1 MHSLWDEV
9 KRYDNARCI
18 GCYVICKIRFNKSG
32 IDVPST
38 LNGVVYVGKGNLQ
51 RAASH
56 FPKKRKN
63 FKTKI
68 TKLTKQQK
76 ALIKLLKKKSKIGV
90 IALSCCHTAVAFA
103 CEKVL
108 IKHYRST
115 LLNSYSGH
123 KASFSPNALDTLEN
137 AALEFLFN
145 RISDCDF
152 DLVY

>member
-1 MHSLWDEV
+1 MQYN
-9 KRYDNARCI
+9 KTRCI
-18 GCYVICKIRFNKSG
+18 GCYVICKIRFNSRG
-32 IDVPST
+32 IDIPKT
-38 LNGVVYVGKGNLQ
+38 LNSIVYVGKGNLQ

-56 FPKKRKN
+56 FPKKRSN
-63 FKTKI
+63 FKTTL

-76 ALIKLLKKKSKIGV
+76 ALVKLLAKKSKIGV
-90 IALSCCHTAVAFA
+90 IALRCCHTAVAFA

-108 IKHYRST
+108 IKHFRST

-123 KASFSPNALDTLEN
+123 KVSLPPQALNTLEN
-137 AALEFLFN
+137 AALEFLFS